1 MDNIHDWQRYVSN
14 NHKRICKIEIEW
26 HVEVAE
32 QEHQVDVKVTV
43 AAIQVAATG

>member
-1 MDNIHDWQRYVSN
+1 MYQIIINVFV
-14 NHKRICKIEIEW
+14 KFEIEW

-32 QEHQVDVKVTV
+32 QEHPVDVKVTV